1 MSDLAATG
9 CGNNDCG
16 CSNNRSGFLCGGND
30 CCSLIWII
38 LLLSCF
44 GNNGGGCGWIAGN
57 IMKTG
62 YSLIMNVLLG
72 LVGGVLGGFIFGLLG
87 FAITGIIGSIISGV
101 VGSCLIIFIVRKIK
115 K

>member
-44 GNNGGGCGWIAGN
+44 GNNGGGCGC
-57 IMKTG
+57 
-62 YSLIMNVLLG
+62 
-72 LVGGVLGGFIFGLLG
+72 
-87 FAITGIIGSIISGV
+87 GS
-101 VGSCLIIFIVRKIK
+101 GSFTNGSSCDWLIIILLLSCFCGNDGGCGCC
-115 K
+115 